1 MTAATGGRASGTPT
15 RRGKAS
21 RIAVGITAGAASL
34 VLALLLTSSPG
45 RFGLSTSPELFERV
59 RAEDRGSD
67 AFIFV
72 WALIAIPVAGIL
84 QTPLALARRAR
95 IGAGWALIAS
105 YWLYVVLMAA
115 VAWQVRDFF
124 PAPDAPGKNG
134 GLFGGVILMVI
145 GLPLF
150 VVGSGGVFRE
160 VREVGSDNDNPLS
173 TQIRD
178 QLTAVTVLC
187 CTFLGAVT
195 GLISGF
201 NFSFP
206 HDGFPAMFLPGGLLW
221 GALAGAALGMRAGA
235 LITSSAD
242 SRRRMTDAA
251 KSFTRTAASML
262 ACCLSVSQLGWLLPV
277 WAVALVGL
285 AAPYV
290 LFVVAGRYERL
301 GWWVEYRQIEVPKGA
316 LY

>member
-1 MTAATGGRASGTPT
+1 MPITTG
-15 RRGKAS
+15 
-21 RIAVGITAGAASL
+21 VTAGVVSL
-34 VLALLLTSSPG
+34 ALALLLTSFQEVSE
-45 RFGLSTSPELFERV
+45 RF
-59 RAEDRGSD
+59 RAEDHASD
-67 AFIFV
+67 AFIFA
-72 WALIAIPVAGIL
+72 WALVALPVAGVL
-84 QTPLALARRAR
+84 HTPLALARRAR

-124 PAPDAPGKNG
+124 PAPDSPGKAG
-134 GLFGGVILMVI
+134 GLFGGAILLVI
-145 GLPLF
+145 GTPVF

-160 VREVGSDNDNPLS
+160 VREVRSANDSPLA

-235 LITSSAD
+235 LITNSPD
-242 SRRRMTDAA
+242 SRRTMTDDA
-251 KSFTRTAASML
+251 KSFARTAASML
-262 ACCLSVSQLGWLLPV
+262 TCCLCVSQLGWLLPV
-277 WAVALVGL
+277 WAVALIGL
-285 AAPYV
+285 PAPFV
-290 LFVVAGRYERL
+290 LFVVAGRCEWL
-301 GWWVEYRQIEVPKGA
+301 GRWVQLRQIEVPKEA
-316 LY
+316 MY

>member
-1 MTAATGGRASGTPT
+1 M
-15 RRGKAS
+15 
-21 RIAVGITAGAASL
+21 L
-34 VLALLLTSSPG
+34 H
-45 RFGLSTSPELFERV
+45 
-59 RAEDRGSD
+59 
-67 AFIFV
+67 
-72 WALIAIPVAGIL
+72 
-84 QTPLALARRAR
+84 TPLALARRAR

-115 VAWQVRDFF
+115 VAWHVRDFF
-124 PAPDAPGKNG
+124 PAPDAPGKKG
-134 GLFGGVILMVI
+134 GLFGGAILMVI
-145 GLPLF
+145 GTPVF

-160 VREVGSDNDNPLS
+160 VREVGSDNDSPLS

-206 HDGFPAMFLPGGLLW
+206 HDGYPAMFLPGGLFW

-235 LITSSAD
+235 LITNSPD

-262 ACCLSVSQLGWLLPV
+262 ACCLCVSQLGWLLPV
-277 WAVALVGL
+277 WAAALVGL
-285 AAPYV
+285 AAPFA
-290 LFVVAGRYERL
+290 LLAQSTRHEGL
-301 GWWVEYRQIEVPKGA
+301 GQWLEWRQIEVRKEA